1 MDSRALNLVIKVLA
15 LIGVVITFLGHCR
28 SRFIIQ
34 RMEKFDKILE
44 NSKRL
49 HSEAKEDGL
58 ITPSMWRMID
68 STIARLEASSLAI
81 RPRVNMTSKGLGSCR
96 MHRELLKEI
105 NVLVEEVEELRLL
118 ITVSGGFI
126 YGWCITCTSSRFL
139 YNGNCSFRAIGEPA
153 ADVVNVKR
161 RPGFC

>member
-15 LIGVVITFLGHCR
+15 LIGVVITFLGYCR

-58 ITPSMWRMID
+58 INPSMWRMID
-68 STIARLEASSLAI
+68 STIAR
-81 RPRVNMTSKGLGSCR
+81 V
-96 MHRELLKEI
+96 
-105 NVLVEEVEELRLL
+105 
-118 ITVSGGFI
+118 VSG
-126 YGWCITCTSSRFL
+126 
-139 YNGNCSFRAIGEPA
+139 NPPA
-153 ADVVNVKR
+153 RQHDFQG
-161 RPGFC
+161 PGKLQDAS